1 MIRLIKRYESR
12 KLYDTEESRYVSLE
26 EIAAWVREGQ
36 DVQVVDNA
44 TDADVTSQ
52 ALTQII
58 LEEGRK
64 GTALLPS
71 ELLHE
76 LVRMGE
82 RAVENGRERVQQ
94 GVDRLVQASVDR
106 LGPLRRAREE
116 MSRLRS
122 QLDHLESSLRSLE
135 SDRGVDAAVTG
146 RSTTN
151 DQIGNET
158 GPPAAEAGPTG
169 SRGEKI
175 R

>member
-12 KLYDTEESRYVSLE
+12 KLYDTEESRYVSLD

-36 DVQVVDNA
+36 EVRVVDNA

-52 ALTQII
+52 TLTQII

-82 RAVENGRERVQQ
+82 RAVETGRERVQQ

-122 QLDHLESSLRSLE
+122 QLEHLETSLRSLE
-135 SDRGVDAAVTG
+135 NDRGVESAVAG
-146 RSTTN
+146 RNASHHDT
-151 DQIGNET
+151 GNEI
-158 GPPAAEAGPTG
+158 GPPGAEAGPAR
-169 SRGEKI
+169 SRREK